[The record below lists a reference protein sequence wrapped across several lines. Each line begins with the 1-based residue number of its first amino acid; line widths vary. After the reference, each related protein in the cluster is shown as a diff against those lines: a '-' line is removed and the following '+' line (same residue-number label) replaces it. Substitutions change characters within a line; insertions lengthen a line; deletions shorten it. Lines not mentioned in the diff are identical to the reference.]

1 MDGSVIQI
9 TLIAVGGAVAG
20 GIFAW
25 SIRSVLARRRFRELA
40 TAAQAKLD
48 EIAAQGN
55 KYANAYSRSRAKIRD
70 LKAADARRSAR
81 LNSALKK
88 AKLLARNVRKLQ
100 TEREN
105 TKAKL
110 SNIQGAMLSLK
121 EQTRVLQTEFEKSRD
136 FYKRELLKSLQKRK
150 DLEAELVDAR
160 AEQEAFSKA
169 VESSS
174 LEHGSTENMV
184 IAAQLRLGQI
194 EVLERNVGKLESENE
209 QLRQEIVQAK
219 KEFQARERDLAEL
232 EELRLHNKQLVRCA
246 EALEDSRKEHEADA
260 DTLRLKLDD
269 LEKNFADMERQ
280 QNEALKDARKA
291 AVVPLVGNQR

>member
-1 MDGSVIQI
+1 MIILFKSILILRKAAFSITNLELCVSSYASRADAAILKRQALSPLPASGMGMDGSVIQI

-160 AEQEAFSKA
+160 AEQEAFSRA

-174 LEHGSTENMV
+174 
-184 IAAQLRLGQI
+184 
-194 EVLERNVGKLESENE
+194 
-209 QLRQEIVQAK
+209 
-219 KEFQARERDLAEL
+219 
-232 EELRLHNKQLVRCA
+232 
-246 EALEDSRKEHEADA
+246 
-260 DTLRLKLDD
+260 
-269 LEKNFADMERQ
+269 
-280 QNEALKDARKA
+280 
-291 AVVPLVGNQR
+291 

>member
-9 TLIAVGGAVAG
+9 ALIALGGAVAG
-20 GIFAW
+20 GVIAW
-25 SIRSVLARRRFRELA
+25 SIKAVLSRRRFRELA
-40 TAAQAKLD
+40 SAAQAKLD

-55 KYANAYSRSRAKIRD
+55 KYADAYSRSQAKIKN
-70 LKAADARRSAR
+70 LKAANAQRDAK
-81 LNSALKK
+81 LKSALKK
-88 AKLLARNVRKLQ
+88 AGQLARNVRKLQ

-110 SNIQGAMLSLK
+110 SNIQDAMLSLK
-121 EQTRVLQTEFEKSRD
+121 QQTSALQTEFEKSRD

-150 DLEAELVDAR
+150 DLESEIVDAR

-174 LEHGSTENMV
+174 LEHGSKEDMV

-194 EVLERNVGKLESENE
+194 EVLERNVGKLEAENE
-209 QLRQEIVQAK
+209 QLRREIVETK
-219 KEFQARERDLAEL
+219 KQFQARERDLAEL
-232 EELRLHNKQLVRCA
+232 EELRLHNQQLVRCA

-280 QNEALKDARKA
+280 QNEALEDARKA
-291 AVVPLVGNQR
+291 DVVPMLRSRG